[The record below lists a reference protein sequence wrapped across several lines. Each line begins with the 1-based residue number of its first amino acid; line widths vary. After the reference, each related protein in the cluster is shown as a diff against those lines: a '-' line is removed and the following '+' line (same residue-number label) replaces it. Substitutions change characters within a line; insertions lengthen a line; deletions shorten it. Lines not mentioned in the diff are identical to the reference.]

1 VNALVDLQG
10 KDYHGGRETLILDG
24 YLCVVWRYYQSYHP
38 GHRELFS
45 DLNRR
50 FRKQCVK
57 PWTQPVLARAKHAGR
72 ERFWLLLAKTQEMQL
87 FSQGAP
93 PGYQVLAR
101 RDIEQGQTL
110 AVAVRRR

>member
-1 VNALVDLQG
+1 
-10 KDYHGGRETLILDG
+10 
-24 YLCVVWRYYQSYHP
+24 
-38 GHRELFS
+38 
-45 DLNRR
+45 
-50 FRKQCVK
+50 
-57 PWTQPVLARAKHAGR
+57 
-72 ERFWLLLAKTQEMQL
+72 MQL